1 MSTLSVPLTPAL
13 ELEINKLV
21 KSGFASNK
29 AAVVRRAIERLAED
43 EAVNA
48 VLRAEQEV
56 TEGKILRGDI
66 RKILKE
72 LS

>member
-29 AAVVRRAIERLAED
+29 AAVVRRAIEKLAED

-48 VLRAEQEV
+48 VLLAQKEIK
-56 TEGKILRGDI
+56 EGKGLTGDLR
-66 RKILKE
+66 E
-72 LS
+72 LMKHI

>member
-29 AAVVRRAIERLAED
+29 AAVVRRAIERLAEE

-56 TEGKILRGDI
+56 AEGKILRGDI
-66 RKILKE
+66 RKLLKQ

>member
-13 ELEINKLV
+13 ELEIDKLV

-29 AAVVRRAIERLAED
+29 AAVVRRAIERLAEE

-48 VLRAEQEV
+48 VLMAEREV
-56 TEGKILRGDI
+56 TQGKLLRGDL
-66 RKILKE
+66 RKLMKK